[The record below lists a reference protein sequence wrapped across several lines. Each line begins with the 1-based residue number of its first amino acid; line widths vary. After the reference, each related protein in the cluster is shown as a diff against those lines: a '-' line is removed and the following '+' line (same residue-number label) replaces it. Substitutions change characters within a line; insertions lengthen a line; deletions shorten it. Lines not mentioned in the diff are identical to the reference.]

1 MGIPDRGTLINGY
14 RGKNKTTH
22 THTHTLRAENR
33 KVDRVSIATE

>member
-22 THTHTLRAENR
+22 THTHTHTHSEQRAGRWIE
-33 KVDRVSIATE
+33 